1 MRSGHQHLRH
11 FVTIALCTLPLWVY
25 GILCGSTGHDDAHI
39 NIWNAWTL
47 LTHGEIINYNGERLE
62 QTTSLL
68 LDVFTALFAF
78 ITPLSLVTSGY
89 LVNLLGAVTAIV
101 LTYLMA
107 QHIGLVRPWLPAL
120 LTALTPYF
128 AYWAWSGMDTTL
140 SAAAVISFLYATQCF
155 VRKPTAIVSSALWL
169 TALALAGTRPEMMV
183 VGTAFMVIAA
193 LLLRQPSLLVFLTA
207 FLALA
212 LWRHAYFG
220 VWFPNPVYAKSGS
233 PDPQQIQRGLEYFLR
248 LFRQPVAAVGASITL
263 LLLLASVIRFLQKQ
277 QHTLA
282 TLCLLWVLIYGGFI
296 ITSGG
301 DWMKEG
307 RFWVPLIAPL
317 WLTLCANFPAGK
329 SSLLVRFAL
338 PALLMIYTP
347 TFINTYSLGTP
358 IWQFRTQQ
366 KIANTDA
373 SFFEIANRE
382 HLRDWP
388 ALRAIQ
394 KQIRQINPSPKQPL
408 VLMSKQMGM
417 VNYHLFT
424 EFGNRLR
431 VWDMAG
437 LVDNSLR
444 NCAVMAQDG
453 FDKQGLRINYR
464 KFFERLPQA
473 QQDCGLRAPDI
484 IYDIYGWGETT
495 PLPDFLREQGYAII
509 LNQTGR
515 VDMKPGI
522 NITAHE
528 VVAIRQALLTEPK
541 PATIHINFNQL
552 LTR

>member
-1 MRSGHQHLRH
+1 M
-11 FVTIALCTLPLWVY
+11 
-25 GILCGSTGHDDAHI
+25 
-39 NIWNAWTL
+39 
-47 LTHGEIINYNGERLE
+47 E
-62 QTTSLL
+62 TSLAACCALWFL
-68 LDVFTALFAF
+68 LCLHRQLNADNGA
-78 ITPLSLVTSGY
+78 SR
-89 LVNLLGAVTAIV
+89 LLLIVSAVLLA
-101 LTYLMA
+101 
-107 QHIGLVRPWLPAL
+107 LVRP
-120 LTALTPYF
+120 
-128 AYWAWSGMDTTL
+128 
-140 SAAAVISFLYATQCF
+140 
-155 VRKPTAIVSSALWL
+155 
-169 TALALAGTRPEMMV
+169 EMPV
-183 VGTAFMVIAA
+183 VGIA
-193 LLLRQPSLLVFLTA
+193 LLLCVSLWQRKPQLLIYS
-207 FLALA
+207 LALTLIP
-212 LWRHAYFG
+212 LWRLGYFG
-220 VWFPNPVYAKSGS
+220 SFFPNPVYAKSGS
-233 PDPQQIQRGLEYFLR
+233 PDLQQIQRGLEYFLR
-248 LFRQPVAAVGASITL
+248 LFRQPVAAVGVSITL

-329 SSLLVRFAL
+329 ASLLVRFAL

-358 IWQFRTQQ
+358 IWQFRAQQ

-394 KQIRQINPSPKQPL
+394 KQIRQIDPSPKQPL

-515 VDMKPGI
+515 MDMKPGI

-541 PATIHINFNQL
+541 PATVHINFNQL